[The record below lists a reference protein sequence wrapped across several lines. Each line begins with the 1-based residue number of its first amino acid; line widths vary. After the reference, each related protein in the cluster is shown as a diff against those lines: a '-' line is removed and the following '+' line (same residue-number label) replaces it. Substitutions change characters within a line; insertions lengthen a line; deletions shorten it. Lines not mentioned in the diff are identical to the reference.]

1 MLLKF
6 GSAESIFYIYR
17 ERGTIVANF
26 EIANIEKNNISSESV
41 LVSIS
46 SREREKE
53 KKYFSNFT
61 RKIRT
66 KTRNER

>member
-6 GSAESIFYIYR
+6 GSAESIFYIER

>member
-6 GSAESIFYIYR
+6 GSAESIFYIER
-17 ERGTIVANF
+17 ERGTIVAKF

-46 SREREKE
+46 SREKE

>member
-6 GSAESIFYIYR
+6 GSAESIFYIYI

-26 EIANIEKNNISSESV
+26 EIANIEKNNISSENV
-41 LVSIS
+41 LVSI

>member
-6 GSAESIFYIYR
+6 GSAESIFYIER

-46 SREREKE
+46 REREKE